1 MPSETTDPVRVLI
14 ADDHPVVR
22 LGLVTII
29 NAQAGMCVKTE
40 VSSGADAVR
49 CFGRDQIDVGLIDL
63 RMPGMSGLEVI
74 MRIRG
79 AEPKARLIV
88 LTTYDGDEDIH
99 SALEAG
105 AMGYI
110 IKAMPHEVLIKAIR
124 RVAAGHRYIPD
135 SVSRQLSQRLPDS
148 DLTPREQEVLVL
160 IVKGRSN
167 REIAQELGITE
178 GTVKCHVNVILG
190 RLGVSARTQAAVV
203 ALQRGIVHI

>member
-1 MPSETTDPVRVLI
+1 MPSETTEPVRVLI

-22 LGLVTII
+22 LGLATII
-29 NAQAGMCVKTE
+29 NAQPGMCVTAE

-49 CFGRDQIDVGLIDL
+49 HFRSDQIDLGLIDL
-63 RMPGMSGLEVI
+63 RMPGLTGLEVI
-74 MRIRG
+74 TRIRSTQ
-79 AEPKARLIV
+79 PKARLIV

-110 IKAMPHEVLIKAIR
+110 IKAMPHEVLIEAIR

-135 SVSRQLSQRLPDS
+135 SVTRQLSQRLPDS
-148 DLTPREQEVLVL
+148 DLTPREQEVLLL

>member
-1 MPSETTDPVRVLI
+1 MPTDTSNPVRVLI

-22 LGLVTII
+22 LGLATII
-29 NAQAGMCVKTE
+29 NAQPGLHVVAE
-40 VSSGADAVR
+40 VGSGAEALR
-49 CFGRDQIDVGLIDL
+49 RFRSDQMDLGLIDL
-63 RMPGMSGLEVI
+63 RMPGMTGVEVI
-74 MRIRG
+74 SRIR
-79 AEPKARLIV
+79 AVDPKAKLIV

-110 IKAMPHEVLIKAIR
+110 IKAMPHEVLIEAIR
-124 RVAAGHRYIPD
+124 RVASGHRYVPQ
-135 SVSRQLSQRLPDS
+135 SVTRQLAQRLPDS
-148 DLTPREQEVLVL
+148 ELTPREQEVLEL

-203 ALQRGIVHI
+203 ALQRGLVHL